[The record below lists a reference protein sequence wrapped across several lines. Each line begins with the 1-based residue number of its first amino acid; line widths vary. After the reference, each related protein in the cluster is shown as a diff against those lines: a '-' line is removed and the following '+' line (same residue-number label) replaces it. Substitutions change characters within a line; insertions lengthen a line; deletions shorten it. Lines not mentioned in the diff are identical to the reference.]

1 MAKSKQ
7 ITFELNGNQILEGNN
22 ELPEVTIMAQFAFKI
37 TKICFRIK
45 LIKMTQCV
53 LSRIA

>member
-22 ELPEVTIMAQFAFKI
+22 ELPEVTTMAQFAF
-37 TKICFRIK
+37 
-45 LIKMTQCV
+45 
-53 LSRIA
+53 